1 MDDQQRA
8 RELLPC
14 PFCGY
19 AMAEEDGAYQNDGFV
34 APQTPVWLVTC
45 PDSDCNASVSGT
57 SKESAM
63 AAWNRRAALR
73 AAPEARPLD
82 ECHEDHGPGV
92 WWAWDSE
99 RSAWMGEPAW
109 IGAPGDSDWPGY
121 HTHWTPHP
129 AMPAAARPQ
138 GVK

>member
-1 MDDQQRA
+1 MTDDQQRA
-8 RELLPC
+8 RELRKQAAKILGDAYNAAH
-14 PFCGY
+14 FF
-19 AMAEEDGAYQNDGFV
+19 GAADD
-34 APQTPVWLVTC
+34 ALSDTPSPHCQVTIT
-45 PDSDCNASVSGT
+45 AIT
-57 SKESAM
+57 
-63 AAWNRRAALR
+63 AALR

-82 ECHEDHGPGV
+82 DWHEDHGPVV

-99 RSAWMGEPAW
+99 GCAWMGEPAW

-129 AMPAAARPQ
+129 AFPAARPQ